1 MQVLTQHASKR
12 LTSAYK
18 PKTWEAY
25 KAMFMVYMAFCEFT
39 NIQFWAPSECAII
52 AFIEFLCFNELRS
65 TSIQNYIT
73 AIKSQMR
80 WFNLPAHVFDTPKVK
95 LMLRA
100 VENTNSKPPL
110 FKGVFDLEHLVNIV
124 CLCQLLPF
132 TSMYQALYLLAF
144 FGFFRI
150 SNLVPVS
157 KSSFHIGKHLCRGDI
172 LFEHTQ
178 AVVIV
183 KWSKTLQTINK
194 GTYVIIPRL
203 PHNVLCPVKALEVM
217 FHQFPAPPN
226 APLFS
231 NMSAI
236 LTQSQVRT
244 HLSKILKWLHLD
256 SRSFSFHTFRRSGAT
271 LAFNNNVSIQNIQRH
286 GTWSSETV
294 HRYIISDPAKAS
306 AVADSFKTLF
316 Q

>member
-1 MQVLTQHASKR
+1 MQKKAFVL
-12 LTSAYK
+12 LTK
-18 PKTWEAY
+18 
-25 KAMFMVYMAFCEFT
+25 
-39 NIQFWAPSECAII
+39 
-52 AFIEFLCFNELRS
+52 
-65 TSIQNYIT
+65 
-73 AIKSQMR
+73 
-80 WFNLPAHVFDTPKVK
+80 
-95 LMLRA
+95 
-100 VENTNSKPPL
+100 
-110 FKGVFDLEHLVNIV
+110 
-124 CLCQLLPF
+124 
-132 TSMYQALYLLAF
+132 
-144 FGFFRI
+144 FR
-150 SNLVPVS
+150 VPVS

-172 LFEHTQ
+172 LFEHAQ

-271 LAFNNNVSIQNIQRH
+271 LAFNNNISIQNIQRH